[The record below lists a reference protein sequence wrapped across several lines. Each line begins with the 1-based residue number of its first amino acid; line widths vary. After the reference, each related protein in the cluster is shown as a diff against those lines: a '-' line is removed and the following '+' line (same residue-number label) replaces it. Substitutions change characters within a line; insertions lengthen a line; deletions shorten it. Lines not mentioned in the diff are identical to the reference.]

1 MPSDSQKRKS
11 TNRKNSIKI
20 LAKYSGMGFQLFAA
34 CLAGAFIGKWLD
46 AKMQLERPLWA
57 VLLTVLFMVASLYA
71 LYKQLLQD
79 DSSSPDNP

>member
-1 MPSDSQKRKS
+1 MLSDPPKRKT
-11 TNRKNSIKI
+11 TNSKNSMRT

-71 LYKQLLQD
+71 LYKQLLRD
-79 DSSSPDNP
+79 DSASPNNP